1 VSVLS
6 ERAIGV
12 ERVVVIVEAVERAQA
27 LFLSYL
33 QPSQEPSTGE
43 IVLAIETSLRRWGP
57 AGCAAA
63 AAAEYG
69 EHPESA
75 VPRMRWALS
84 VTSARLEPVAA

>member
-1 VSVLS
+1 MLS
-6 ERAIGV
+6 ERGIRAR
-12 ERVVVIVEAVERAQA
+12 RVVVIVEAVERAQA

-43 IVLAIETSLRRWGP
+43 INIAIETSLRRWGP

-75 VPRMRWALS
+75 VSRMRWALT
-84 VTSARLEPVAA
+84 VTTARREPVAA